1 MGRPTSEVH
10 QSKRERLEAAL
21 ESLEA
26 LGLIRRNGEFRRG
39 EPVYVV
45 TELGKRIYRQGDFR
59 VASDTKH

>member
-1 MGRPTSEVH
+1 MGRPTTEVH

-39 EPVYVV
+39 QPVYVV
-45 TELGKRIYRQGDFR
+45 TELGKRLYRQGDFR
-59 VASDTKH
+59 DAGDTKQ